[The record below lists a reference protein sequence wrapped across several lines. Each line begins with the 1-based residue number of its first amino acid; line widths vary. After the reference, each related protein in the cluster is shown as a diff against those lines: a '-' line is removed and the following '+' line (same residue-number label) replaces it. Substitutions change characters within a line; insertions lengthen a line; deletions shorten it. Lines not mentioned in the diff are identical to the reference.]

1 MEIFALGGQV
11 RTARIHRRL
20 SQRRL
25 AAQADV
31 SLSWLARFEQEAG
44 MEPSLHRVLRV
55 LHALGLDMR
64 LTVHRPRP
72 SFEDIRQQNADE
84 DESEVYRVIS
94 SM

>member
-1 MEIFALGGQV
+1 MEIFDLGRQV

-20 SQRRL
+20 SQRKL

-31 SLSWLARFEQEAG
+31 SLSWLARFENEEI
-44 MEPSLHRVLRV
+44 MEPSLHRALRV

-72 SFEDIRQQNADE
+72 SFEDIRQERE
-84 DESEVYRVIS
+84 DEEESEIYRLLS
-94 SM
+94 WS